1 MYTVIKLSKVYF
13 KELKEL
19 NEDVN
24 EITYEMLSRIIE
36 EENIEFKGIVP
47 LKVHFG
53 EKGNKTFIKP
63 YYFKG
68 IKEYLN
74 EHDIPTCYIETNVL
88 YKGSRTKTE
97 DHVKTAISHGF
108 DDLDIIIAD
117 GEEENMYN
125 EISINL
131 KNFESCKIGYKFKDY
146 DNFIV
151 ISHFKGHGLAG
162 FGGAIK
168 QLGMGFASR
177 GGKLHQHSM
186 SIPYINSNKCISC
199 GVCVQKCPVAAI
211 SIESKAIIDSK
222 VCVGCASCTTVC
234 PVNAIS
240 NKWDESNFHEKLAE
254 YAYAATRNKNNI
266 YIQYAFNITKD
277 CDCVGG
283 HMDLIGPNIGIFI
296 STDPVSIDQATFDK
310 YIELT
315 NSNNFNS
322 ATLTLNYADSI
333 GLGTKDYE
341 IIKI

>member
-1 MYTVIKLSKVYF
+1 MAKVYY

-19 NEDVN
+19 DGDKIN
-24 EITYEMLSRIIE
+24 IFTYEILGKIIE
-36 EENIEFKGIVP
+36 DEKINLKGTVP

-53 EKGNKTFIKP
+53 EKGNDTFIKP
-63 YYFKG
+63 EFFRG
-68 IKEYLN
+68 IKKYLTDN
-74 EHDIPTCYIETNVL
+74 SIPTCYIETNVL

-97 DHVKTAISHGF
+97 DHIETARYHGF
-108 DDLDIIIAD
+108 TDLDIIIAD

-125 EISINL
+125 EISVNL

-186 SIPYINSNKCISC
+186 SVPYINHNKCISC
-199 GVCVQKCPVAAI
+199 EACVNKCPVSAI
-211 SIESKAIIDSK
+211 KMVEKATIDK
-222 VCVGCASCTTVC
+222 NICVGCASCTTIC

-254 YAYAATRNKNNI
+254 YAYAATINKKNI
-266 YIQYAFNITKD
+266 YVQYAFNITKD
-277 CDCVGG
+277 CDCVGN
-283 HMDLIGPNIGIFI
+283 HMETISPNIGIFI
-296 STDPVSIDQATFDK
+296 STDPVSID
-310 YIELT
+310 
-315 NSNNFNS
+315 
-322 ATLTLNYADSI
+322 
-333 GLGTKDYE
+333 
-341 IIKI
+341 